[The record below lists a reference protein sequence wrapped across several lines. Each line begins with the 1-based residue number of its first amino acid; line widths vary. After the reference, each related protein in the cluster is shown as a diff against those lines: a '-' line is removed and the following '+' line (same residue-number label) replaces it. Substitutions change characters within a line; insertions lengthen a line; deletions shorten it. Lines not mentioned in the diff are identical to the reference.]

1 MPLPDGTRLDQPT
14 LIFIGVT
21 TRGSTINR
29 LFPLWAETLALG
41 EARLAGVDL
50 PPDSPPE
57 AYDRVVR
64 AIAEEP
70 MARGALVTT
79 HKIAV
84 WRHAGRRFAELDRWA
99 RVLGE
104 IGCIAKDA
112 EGRLIGKAMDPVTAG
127 KALDAIVER
136 AHWTRHDR
144 AEALIMGAGGAGVG
158 LAAHLLERPPGERPA
173 KIAITDV
180 DVGRL
185 SSALEH
191 LEPLDTDRLM
201 VYRPVSGAGDHDALM
216 QELPRGSLV
225 ANATG
230 LGKDRPGSPV
240 TAAARFPSRGIA
252 WEFNYRGALTFLEQ
266 ARGKAASSNLIVA
279 DGWRYF
285 LYGWSTVIAAVFGLT
300 LDPATVARLE
310 AAAEPLR
317 PAATP

>member
-29 LFPLWAETLALG
+29 LFPLWTRTLGLG
-41 EARLAGVDL
+41 DARVAGVDL
-50 PPDSPPE
+50 PPDAPPE
-57 AYDRVVR
+57 AYDHVVR
-64 AIAEEP
+64 AIAEDP

-84 WRHAGRRFAELDRWA
+84 WRHAGRRFAEFDRWA

-104 IGCIAKDA
+104 VGCIAKDA
-112 EGRLIGKAMDPVTAG
+112 DGRLIGKAMDPVTAG

-173 KIAITDV
+173 RIALTDV
-180 DVGRL
+180 EVGRL
-185 SSALEH
+185 SAALEH

-201 VYRPVSGAGDHDALM
+201 VYRPVGGPGDHDALM
-216 QELPRGSLV
+216 QALPRGSLV

-240 TAAARFPSRGIA
+240 TAEARFPERGIA
-252 WEFNYRGALTFLEQ
+252 WEFNYRGALTFLDQ
-266 ARGKAASSNLIVA
+266 ARTRAASSGVTVA

-285 LYGWSTVIAAVFGLT
+285 LFGWSTAIAAVFGLRLDAAT
-300 LDPATVARLE
+300 LERLE
-310 AAAEPLR
+310 ADAEPLR
-317 PAATP
+317 PVVGS